1 MDDGGQ
7 DKGIPKLNPY
17 AAGVRSL
24 TKGGLAARVRLCSTP
39 NVLELFNLRPTSPSP
54 SATEKLVGSSWPLFF
69 TSLFAWAAVFHV
81 TAIGGQYA
89 SPVTFAAFR
98 TVLPLVI
105 LLVLLKRGRV
115 RLPRPKL
122 AIVVALSG
130 LLSVSFFSY
139 ALADGVARA
148 GAGDAAVLAN
158 SPPLWVALASVFI
171 FRERLGRHAVTGLLV
186 GFGGLLVMFSP
197 QLHVSSGRIASGML
211 ISVAAA
217 VAYAIATI
225 AMKLVANRDENL
237 DPLGVMTLQHLA
249 GCPALL
255 IAAFAMN
262 GTSGTHWAAPGFW
275 ATCIPAGMLS
285 LVGATAYVTSLK
297 KRSATHTS
305 LVLFLVPVLALVIEI
320 VFGKTPDTVTFAGM
334 GIVIVGVG
342 LVTRKSSTRR
352 RGFRPLA
359 QPVGGGRALTL
370 APATVYAA
378 VAPEPQAYGA
388 PAIEAV
394 ETA

>member
-1 MDDGGQ
+1 MRRGSGASKAD
-7 DKGIPKLNPY
+7 
-17 AAGVRSL
+17 SL
-24 TKGGLAARVRLCSTP
+24 RGSAFFLPR
-39 NVLELFNLRPTSPSP
+39 NVFDLRPTSPTP
-54 SATEKLVGSSWPLFF
+54 TVKNQLVGSSWPLFF

-81 TAIGGQYA
+81 TAVGGQYA

-98 TVLPLVI
+98 TILPLGI

-158 SPPLWVALASVFI
+158 SPPLWVALASVFV
-171 FRERLGRHAVTGLLV
+171 FRERLARHAVMGLLV

-197 QLHVSSGRIASGML
+197 QLHVASGRIASGML
-211 ISVAAA
+211 IAVAAA
-217 VAYAIATI
+217 VAYSISTI
-225 AMKLVANRDENL
+225 AVKLVANRDENL

-255 IAAFAMN
+255 VAAFAMN

-305 LVLFLVPVLALVIEI
+305 LVLFLVPVVALAIEI
-320 VFGKTPDTVTFAGM
+320 VFGKTPDAVTFAGM

-342 LVTRKSSTRR
+342 LVTHKRSTRR
-352 RGFRPLA
+352 RRVFRPLA
-359 QPVGGGRALTL
+359 QPAGGGGRSLTL
-370 APATVYAA
+370 APAVVHAA
-378 VAPEPQAYGA
+378 VAPEPQAYGS
-388 PAIEAV
+388 PAIEV
-394 ETA
+394 IETTA